1 MARKRDQWSSR
12 TAFVMAAVGSAVGLG
27 NVWRFPFMCY
37 DNGGG
42 AFLIA
47 FLVALFTA
55 GIPLMILEFGLGHM
69 MRSAAP
75 TAFAKINRSFE
86 WLGWLAVLIGLMVMT
101 YYGVV
106 MGWCFNYLVHSF
118 NLAWGTDTETFFIQ
132 EFLQL
137 SGGIGEL
144 GGVVWYILLGLFL
157 CWFTVFLCIYK
168 GVETVSRVIMITVPV
183 PVLILVVFF
192 IRGVTLPGAVDGLK
206 YFLTPDFNALL
217 NPKVWLQAY
226 GQVFFS
232 LSIGFGVMIAYASFL
247 PKKADIANNAFMTS
261 LADAGISFLAGL
273 AVFTTLGYLAQQ
285 VGKPV
290 PEVLGGGPGL
300 AFVTYPLIINH
311 LPFLPALFGFLFFTL
326 LLTLGIDSAF
336 SLVEAGVAG
345 AIDKWKRARLPVN
358 LTLSTILFVIG
369 ILYTTKA
376 GLYWLDIIDHY
387 MTNFGLAFVGIMQC
401 LVVGYV
407 FGAKK
412 LREHVN
418 STSDFKIGYWWDFCI
433 LFLTPAI
440 LFAMICL
447 NLWDRINAP
456 YEGYPQWAQIAGGW
470 GLLGV
475 VCVVALLLTPRWK
488 AVLSVVPGVVIAVF
502 VYLLLSAVSLSVPAK
517 VILSI
522 TCTVIYGGLAYC
534 IGTSVRA
541 NKEYPETK
549 KRP

>member
-1 MARKRDQWSSR
+1 MAPQRDQWSSR

-27 NVWRFPFMCY
+27 NVWRFPFICY

-69 MRSAAP
+69 TRSAAP
-75 TAFAKINRSFE
+75 TAFAKINKSFE

-106 MGWCFNYLVHSF
+106 MGWCFNYLKYSF
-118 NLAWGTDTETFFIQ
+118 NMAWGADTEAFFYSN
-132 EFLQL
+132 FLQL

-144 GGVVWYILLGLFL
+144 GGVVWYILLGLLL
-157 CWFTVFLCIYK
+157 CWVSVFLCIYK
-168 GVETVSRVIMITVPV
+168 GVETVSKVIMVTVPV

-192 IRGVTLPGAVDGLK
+192 IRGMTLPGAIDGLK

-247 PKKADIANNAFMTS
+247 PKKADIVNSAFMTS

-290 PEVLGGGPGL
+290 TEVLGGGPGL
-300 AFVTYPLIINH
+300 AFVTYPTIINH
-311 LPFLPALFGFLFFTL
+311 LPFAPALFGFLFFTL

-345 AIDKWKRARLPVN
+345 GMDKWKFARLPVN
-358 LTLSTILFVIG
+358 LTVSTILFVIG

-387 MTNFGLAFVGIMQC
+387 MTNFGLAFVGIMEC
-401 LVVGYV
+401 IVVGYV

-412 LREHVN
+412 MREHVN
-418 STSDFKIGYWWDFCI
+418 ATSDFKIGYWWDFCI

-456 YEGYPQWAQIAGGW
+456 YEGYPAWAQIAGGW

-488 AVLSVVPGVVIAVF
+488 IVLSVIPGVVIAVF
-502 VYLLLSAVSLSVPAK
+502 VYLLLSGVSLSVSAK

-522 TCTVIYGGLAYC
+522 TCTVIYGGFAYC
-534 IGTSVRA
+534 IGLSIKA
-541 NKEYPETK
+541 NKEYPESK